1 MALTDTATESTVE
14 RLEIEPVAR
23 VARLQTVPPTPKP
36 TPPRIE
42 PPAEDHRLAVYSAIA
57 SVIAASAA
65 VLATRVILLLGLVG
79 AFVLAVIAS
88 ESASWLTVAVLVA
101 YAILVLIPLVLL
113 ETRTNWQKG

>member
-1 MALTDTATESTVE
+1 MALTDTAIESTVE

-36 TPPRIE
+36 TPQRIE
-42 PPAEDHRLAVYSAIA
+42 PQADDAQLGVYRAIA
-57 SVIAASAA
+57 SVLAASAA

-79 AFVLAVIAS
+79 VFVLAVIAA

-113 ETRTNWQKG
+113 ETRTHWPKG